1 MDLKRNRAL
10 IAALVIGLLLSGCS
24 LPNYVRKD
32 SEILGLYV
40 DSVKQQTAEFKAGR
54 NAIDKARMRNV
65 TFIED
70 SALRA
75 EQRTQRYRQEWEITQ
90 SKERLALFD
99 GIRKGL
105 DLALQQRKELAD
117 MRQASDKAVAA
128 TTSAVSFRQDKLAE
142 TSAGLVKLSEQR
154 DGKEEITFYKGFFG
168 QVAQNLRAAKERASD
183 AAKSAEENTDAK
195 KDQKAAE

>member
-168 QVAQNLRAAKERASD
+168 QVAQNLRDAKERAGD

-195 KDQKAAE
+195 RDQKAAE